1 MQNSLNWTTHKI
13 AVKPDHRGG
22 RGQFAIEEI
31 KANEIIVVYG
41 GYVYTLNHYQSLPL
55 RLQEFSYQVQH
66 SPVLLYG
73 PIDINQISD
82 GEFFNHSC
90 SPNSGFLTTI
100 HLVAMRDIMPG
111 EEVTFDYAMCM
122 TNDFGN
128 MKCDCRSPNCRG
140 YITGDDW
147 KIDSLQRSYQGYFQ
161 PYIERLIKTNNC

>member
-31 KANEIIVVYG
+31 KANEIIVVFG
-41 GYVYTLNHYQSLPL
+41 GHVISLSQFETLSDRIKEIPYQI
-55 RLQEFSYQVQH
+55 QND
-66 SPVLLYG
+66 PVLLYG
-73 PIDINQISD
+73 PIEISQISD
-82 GEFFNHSC
+82 GDHFNHSC
-90 SPNSGFLTTI
+90 SPNSGFLTAI

-122 TNDFGN
+122 TNEFGN
-128 MKCDCRSPNCRG
+128 MKCDCRSPYCRG

-147 KIDSLQRSYQGYFQ
+147 KIQLLQCSYQGYFQ
-161 PYIERLIKTNNC
+161 PYIERLIKLNTN